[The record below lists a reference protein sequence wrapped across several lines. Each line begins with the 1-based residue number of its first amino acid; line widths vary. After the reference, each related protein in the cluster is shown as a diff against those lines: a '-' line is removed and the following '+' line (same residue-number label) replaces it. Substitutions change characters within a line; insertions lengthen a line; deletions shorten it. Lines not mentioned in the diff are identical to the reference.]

1 MFHIVKLQSGAG
13 SAAYCLPRARRKY
26 FTVPKEET
34 PQMRALPAL
43 FSLLLAVPAAWA
55 QSFPTPGKPVRVVIG
70 FAAGGGTDVQ
80 ARIVQPKLSEALG
93 GVPVVIEN
101 KPGASTMLAA
111 AEVKRAA
118 PDGHTL
124 LYTFN
129 GTFAQLPFTQASV
142 PYDPFK
148 DFTPISLG
156 ARGSQ
161 ILVLHTSVP
170 ANNIKELAAWGK
182 ANPGKLNI
190 ASFGTGTSSHIFA
203 EMLTR
208 QSGVPMVHVPYKG
221 AGDAV
226 KDLLAGRVQLMFD
239 AATTAIPNV
248 KTGKLRMLGVVADQR
263 SKFLPEVPTLAEQG
277 LKGIDLIG
285 WLGWYGPA
293 GMPKDTV
300 QKLNAA
306 LVKALSHPD
315 VRAGIEKG
323 AYESVPSTPEELA
336 AITKDSYERWGKV
349 IKELGIKAQ

>member
-1 MFHIVKLQSGAG
+1 MKFPV
-13 SAAYCLPRARRKY
+13 
-26 FTVPKEET
+26 
-34 PQMRALPAL
+34 
-43 FSLLLAVPAAWA
+43 SLLGAIALCVSTATAWA
-55 QSFPTPGKPVRVVIG
+55 QAFPIPGKALRVVIG
-70 FAAGGGTDVQ
+70 FAPGGGTDVQ

-93 GVPVVIEN
+93 GVPVIIEN
-101 KPGASTMLAA
+101 KPGASTMVAA
-111 AEVKRAA
+111 AEVKRSA

-129 GTFAQLPFTQASV
+129 GTFAQNPFTLAAV

-161 ILVLHTSVP
+161 ILVVHASIP
-170 ANNIKELAAWGK
+170 AGSIKELVAWGK

-203 EMLTR
+203 ELLTR
-208 QSGVPMVHVPYKG
+208 QSGIDMVHVPYKG

-226 KDLLAGRVQLMFD
+226 KDLLSGRVQLMFD

-248 KTGKLRMLGVVADQR
+248 NTGKLRMLGVVAEQR
-263 SKFLPEVPTLAEQG
+263 SKFLPDVPTLSEQG

-293 GMPKDTV
+293 GMANETV

-306 LVKALSHPD
+306 LVKALAHPE
-315 VRAGIEKG
+315 VRSGIEKG
-323 AYESVPSTPEELA
+323 AYESVSSSPDELA
-336 AITKDSYERWGKV
+336 ALTKDSYERWGKI
-349 IKELGIKAQ
+349 IKDLGIKAQ